1 MWSVSESVGVCRYMN
16 LHMYILGMCT
26 FVCVCMYMEW
36 VSNNQSIDRSI
47 DQERERERE
56 RE

>member
-1 MWSVSESVGVCRYMN
+1 MN

-47 DQERERERE
+47 DRERERE
-56 RE
+56 RVASDLSLLSISKYMN